1 MPDTT
6 ETGKA
11 ERLCFVIGP
20 IGEAG
25 SLTRKNADMLLN
37 AIIKPTVTPLGYR
50 VKRADEDP
58 TPGMISDSVIIDLR
72 DAELVIADLSEL
84 NPNAF
89 YELGIRHARMKPTIH
104 MAVEGM
110 RLPFD
115 NAGYRAVRFDL
126 SDWHSQKRA
135 CAELEAHV
143 KATEAPGFKPT
154 NPITHANAM
163 FEIRESSDSSEQVI
177 GEILSR
183 LALLEQGS
191 GVPPLQNPG
200 ETLLAAQ
207 LKRELDVLGANA
219 PMQTKAEIGKAFLT
233 RRNVKVVRVGWNG
246 LTQIF
251 TFQTD
256 VGEIN
261 VQSPARYD
269 HPSAELVEIGE
280 YTVP

>member
-1 MPDTT
+1 MADKT
-6 ETGKA
+6 ETT

-20 IGEAG
+20 IGEVG
-25 SLTRKNADMLLN
+25 SSTRKHADMLLN
-37 AIIKPTVTPLGYR
+37 AIIKPTVAPLGYR

-58 TPGMISDSVIIDLR
+58 TPGMISDAVLIDLR

-89 YELGIRHARMKPTIH
+89 YELGIRHARLKPTIH

-126 SDWHSQKRA
+126 SDWDSQKRA
-135 CAELEAHV
+135 CAELAAHV
-143 KATEAPGFKPT
+143 KATEAPEFRVT

-163 FEIRESSDSSEQVI
+163 FEIRESSDSNEQVI

-183 LALLEQGS
+183 LTLLEQS
-191 GVPPLQNPG
+191 SPVPVLRSPG
-200 ETLLAAQ
+200 ERVFSEQ
-207 LKRELDVLGANA
+207 LKRELDALGSDA
-219 PMQTKAEIGKAFLT
+219 PMNIKAEIGKQFLK
-233 RRNVKVVRVGWNG
+233 RHNVKVSRVGWNG
-246 LTQIF
+246 RTEIF

-256 VGEIN
+256 LGEIN
-261 VQSPARYD
+261 IQSSARYE
-269 HPSAELVEIGE
+269 PSPSINLSLAELGKS
-280 YTVP
+280 